1 MEKIQLNIG
10 DIVKGKIKS
19 LTKNYA
25 LIELGDFIATLP
37 STEYSWHKDGNLKC
51 NLKNVL
57 KVGDPLTVV
66 VIIIDSNNV
75 AVSVKRLRKNPWKE
89 IDSKYVIG
97 QKVKGIVNKI
107 VSFGAFIE
115 LEDGI
120 VGLLHKSEMSYDGK
134 SDPSAIL
141 TTNQDIEVEIMTI
154 ESGNKR
160 ISFSTKFQ
168 LN

>member
-19 LTKNYA
+19 LTKKYA

-37 STEYSWHKDGNLKC
+37 STEYSWHKDC
-51 NLKNVL
+51 NLKKVL
-57 KVGDPLTVV
+57 NVGDILTAV
-66 VIIIDSNNV
+66 VIIIDLYNV
-75 AVSVKRLRKNPWKE
+75 AVSVKRLRKNPWEE

-154 ESGNKR
+154 ESDKKR

-168 LN
+168 L